1 MRALSSRARLVHD
14 PRMQSRWSDAHARE
28 FVARYAAHGE
38 DLALRVYTSRLI
50 GEDQDLV
57 LHGGGNTSV
66 KTMQSDALGRSVR
79 CLCVKG
85 SGADL
90 VAVEPAGLPAL
101 ELEPLLAL
109 RSLPSLS
116 DDAMVAELRRR
127 LLDPNAPNPSVEAL
141 LDVRCAQVGEGRAEG
156 NPLEKRLLG
165 FLGP

>member
-1 MRALSSRARLVHD
+1 MRALPSRARMVHD

-50 GEDQDLV
+50 GEDADLV

-85 SGADL
+85 SCTRGASDSITPQ
-90 VAVEPAGLPAL
+90 PAMICGKGLSRRARGTSYSHVPIPAS
-101 ELEPLLAL
+101 P
-109 RSLPSLS
+109 R
-116 DDAMVAELRRR
+116 
-127 LLDPNAPNPSVEAL
+127 
-141 LDVRCAQVGEGRAEG
+141 
-156 NPLEKRLLG
+156 
-165 FLGP
+165 